1 MNYNFD
7 EIVTRRGSNC
17 IKWDEAEDPN
27 IIPLWVADMDFHVY
41 PGITEAL
48 RKRVEHDVFGY
59 SLVPQTYYD
68 AVIRWFRDRHG
79 ACGWKREHFIT
90 TIGVVP
96 AISAIIHALTL
107 PGDKVLV
114 NTPVYNCFFSSIR
127 NQGCIAEEVP
137 LLLNE
142 ASQPSPLNP
151 PLDPKGRFQSEVEKE
166 PSSLNAQLSTLNP
179 HPAFTIDWNAFEQA
193 CADLKTR
200 IFLLCNPHNPAGRVW
215 TRDELQRMG
224 EICFRHNVFVISD
237 EIHCEFV
244 APGYQYTPFSS
255 LGEEFL
261 QNSATCVAASKA
273 FNIAGLQNADIIVAD
288 PDKRYR
294 IDRAINIFE
303 TCDVNPFGIV
313 ATEAAFTDG
322 GAEWLDQLNDYVLG
336 NYRYLRDLFAEKL
349 PQMWVAPHEGTYL
362 AWVDCTAAGLPSPA
376 IADHLYHK
384 DKVWIADGEAYGE
397 HQRSFI
403 RINLACPRA
412 ILAEG
417 LRRIVESEL
426 WKTK

>member
-7 EIVTRRGSNC
+7 EIITRRGSNC
-17 IKWDEAEDPN
+17 IKWDEAEDPD

-41 PGITEAL
+41 PGIVEAL
-48 RKRVEHDVFGY
+48 RKRVEHGVFGY
-59 SLVPQTYYD
+59 SLVPQSYYD

-79 ACGWKREHFIT
+79 AKGWKREHFIY

-114 NTPVYNCFFSSIR
+114 TTPVYNCFFSSIR

-142 ASQPSPLNP
+142 TSPLT
-151 PLDPKGRFQSEVEKE
+151 PLNAHR
-166 PSSLNAQLSTLNP
+166 SSLNAA
-179 HPAFTIDWNAFEQA
+179 PAFTVDWEAFERA
-193 CADLKTR
+193 CADPKVR

-215 TRDELQRMG
+215 TREELQRMG
-224 EICFRHNVFVISD
+224 EICFRHDVFVISD

-255 LGEEFL
+255 LGEQFL

-322 GAEWLDQLNDYVLG
+322 GAEWLKQLNDYVLD
-336 NYRYLRDLFAEKL
+336 NYNYLRDLFAEKL
-349 PQMWVAPHEGTYL
+349 PQLWVAPHEGTYL
-362 AWVDCTAAGLPSPA
+362 AWVDCSAAGLSSPA

-412 ILAEG
+412 TLAEG
-417 LRRIVESEL
+417 LRRIVESDL
-426 WKTK
+426 WQTK

>member
-7 EIVTRRGSNC
+7 EIITRRGSNC
-17 IKWDEAEDPN
+17 IKWDEAEDPD

-41 PGITEAL
+41 PGIVEAL
-48 RKRVEHDVFGY
+48 RKRVEHGVFGY
-59 SLVPQTYYD
+59 SLVPQSYYD

-79 ACGWKREHFIT
+79 AKGWKREHFIY

-114 NTPVYNCFFSSIR
+114 TTPVYNCFFSSIR

-142 ASQPSPLNP
+142 TYQLSPLNAH
-151 PLDPKGRFQSEVEKE
+151 R
-166 PSSLNAQLSTLNP
+166 STLNTP
-179 HPAFTIDWNAFEQA
+179 PAFTVDWEAFERA
-193 CADLKTR
+193 CADPKVR

-215 TRDELQRMG
+215 TREELQRMG

-244 APGYQYTPFSS
+244 APGYQYIPFSS
-255 LGEEFL
+255 LGEQFL
-261 QNSATCVAASKA
+261 QNSVTCVAASKA

-322 GAEWLDQLNDYVLG
+322 GAEWLKQLNDYVLG
-336 NYRYLRDLFAEKL
+336 NYNYLRDLFAEKL
-349 PQMWVAPHEGTYL
+349 PQLWVAPHEGTYL
-362 AWVDCTAAGLPSPA
+362 AWVDCSAAGLSSPA

-412 ILAEG
+412 TLAEG
-417 LRRIVESEL
+417 LRRIVESDL
-426 WKTK
+426 WQTK

>member
-79 ACGWKREHFIT
+79 ACGWQREHFIT

-96 AISAIIHALTL
+96 AVSAIIHALTL

-142 ASQPSPLNP
+142 TSQPSPLNS
-151 PLDPKGRFQSEVEKE
+151 PLDPKGRFQSEVENE
-166 PSSLNAQLSTLNP
+166 PSTLNAQRSTLNP
-179 HPAFTIDWNAFEQA
+179 PPAFTIDWEAFERA
-193 CADLKTR
+193 CADPKVR

-322 GAEWLDQLNDYVLG
+322 GAEWLSQLNDYVLD
-336 NYRYLRDLFAEKL
+336 NYNPIRRK
-349 PQMWVAPHEGTYL
+349 
-362 AWVDCTAAGLPSPA
+362 TAATMG
-376 IADHLYHK
+376 
-384 DKVWIADGEAYGE
+384 
-397 HQRSFI
+397 RSA
-403 RINLACPRA
+403 RGNLSCVGRLLRCRA
-412 ILAEG
+412 L
-417 LRRIVESEL
+417 LTCHCRPPVP
-426 WKTK
+426 

>member
-7 EIVTRRGSNC
+7 EIITRRGSNC
-17 IKWDEAEDPN
+17 IKWDEAEDPD

-41 PGITEAL
+41 PGIVEAL
-48 RKRVEHDVFGY
+48 RKRVEHGVFGY
-59 SLVPQTYYD
+59 SLVPQSYYD

-79 ACGWKREHFIT
+79 AKGWKREHFIY

-114 NTPVYNCFFSSIR
+114 TTPVYNCFFSSIR

-142 ASQPSPLNP
+142 TSPLT
-151 PLDPKGRFQSEVEKE
+151 PLNAHR
-166 PSSLNAQLSTLNP
+166 SSLNAT
-179 HPAFTIDWNAFEQA
+179 PAFTVDWEAFERA
-193 CADLKTR
+193 CADSKVR

-215 TRDELQRMG
+215 TREELQRMG

-244 APGYQYTPFSS
+244 APGYQYIPFSS
-255 LGEEFL
+255 LGEQFL

-322 GAEWLDQLNDYVLG
+322 GAEWLKQLNDYVLD
-336 NYRYLRDLFAEKL
+336 NYNYLRDLFAEKL
-349 PQMWVAPHEGTYL
+349 PQLWVAPHEGTYL
-362 AWVDCTAAGLPSPA
+362 AWVDCSAAGLSSPA

-397 HQRSFI
+397 HKRSFI
-403 RINLACPRA
+403 RINLACPRVT
-412 ILAEG
+412 LAEG
-417 LRRIVESEL
+417 LRRIVESDL
-426 WKTK
+426 WQTK

>member
-7 EIVTRRGSNC
+7 EIITRRGSNC
-17 IKWDEAEDPN
+17 IKWDEAEDPD

-41 PGITEAL
+41 PGIVEAL
-48 RKRVEHDVFGY
+48 RKRVEHGVFGY
-59 SLVPQTYYD
+59 SLVPQSYYD

-79 ACGWKREHFIT
+79 AKGWKREHFIY

-114 NTPVYNCFFSSIR
+114 TTPVYNCFFSSIR

-137 LLLNE
+137 LLLDE
-142 ASQPSPLNP
+142 TSPLT
-151 PLDPKGRFQSEVEKE
+151 PLNAHR
-166 PSSLNAQLSTLNP
+166 SSLNAT
-179 HPAFTIDWNAFEQA
+179 PAFTIDWEAFERA
-193 CADLKTR
+193 CADPKVR

-215 TRDELQRMG
+215 TREELQRMG

-244 APGYQYTPFSS
+244 APGYQYIPFSS
-255 LGEEFL
+255 LGEQFL

-322 GAEWLDQLNDYVLG
+322 GAEWLKQLNDYVLG
-336 NYRYLRDLFAEKL
+336 NYNYLRDLFAEKL
-349 PQMWVAPHEGTYL
+349 PQLWVAPHEGTYL
-362 AWVDCTAAGLPSPA
+362 AWVDCSAAGLSSPA

-412 ILAEG
+412 TLAEG
-417 LRRIVESEL
+417 LRRIVESDL
-426 WKTK
+426 WQTK

>member
-7 EIVTRRGSNC
+7 EIITRRGSNC
-17 IKWDEAEDPN
+17 IKWDEAEDPD

-41 PGITEAL
+41 PGIVEAL
-48 RKRVEHDVFGY
+48 RKRVEHGVFGY
-59 SLVPQTYYD
+59 SLVPQSYYD

-79 ACGWKREHFIT
+79 AKGWKREHFIY

-114 NTPVYNCFFSSIR
+114 TTPVYNCFFSSIR

-137 LLLNE
+137 LLLDE
-142 ASQPSPLNP
+142 ASPLT
-151 PLDPKGRFQSEVEKE
+151 Q
-166 PSSLNAQLSTLNP
+166 LNAHRSTLNAT
-179 HPAFTIDWNAFEQA
+179 PAFTVDWEAFERA
-193 CADLKTR
+193 CADPKVR

-215 TRDELQRMG
+215 TREELQRMG

-244 APGYQYTPFSS
+244 APGYQYIPFSS
-255 LGEEFL
+255 LGEQFL

-322 GAEWLDQLNDYVLG
+322 GAEWLKQLNDYVLD
-336 NYRYLRDLFAEKL
+336 NYNYLRDLFAEKL
-349 PQMWVAPHEGTYL
+349 PQLWVAPHEGTYL
-362 AWVDCTAAGLPSPA
+362 AWGDCSAAGISSPA

-384 DKVWIADGEAYGE
+384 DKVWIADGESYGE

-403 RINLACPRA
+403 RINLACPRST
-412 ILAEG
+412 LAEG
-417 LRRIVESEL
+417 LRRIVESDL
-426 WKTK
+426 WQTK

>member
-7 EIVTRRGSNC
+7 EIITRRGSNC
-17 IKWDEAEDPN
+17 IKWDEAEDPD

-41 PGITEAL
+41 PGIVEAL
-48 RKRVEHDVFGY
+48 RKRVEHGVFGY
-59 SLVPQTYYD
+59 SLVPQSYYD
-68 AVIRWFRDRHG
+68 AVIRWFCDRHG
-79 ACGWKREHFIT
+79 AKGWKREHFIY

-114 NTPVYNCFFSSIR
+114 TTPVYNCFFSSIR

-142 ASQPSPLNP
+142 TSLRSPLNA
-151 PLDPKGRFQSEVEKE
+151 L
-166 PSSLNAQLSTLNP
+166 
-179 HPAFTIDWNAFEQA
+179 PAFTVDWEAFERA
-193 CADLKTR
+193 CADPKVR

-215 TRDELQRMG
+215 TREELQRMG

-244 APGYQYTPFSS
+244 APGYQYIPFSS
-255 LGEEFL
+255 LGEQFL

-322 GAEWLDQLNDYVLG
+322 GAEWLKQLNDYVLG
-336 NYRYLRDLFAEKL
+336 NYNYLRDLFAEKL
-349 PQMWVAPHEGTYL
+349 PQLWVAPHEGTYL
-362 AWVDCTAAGLPSPA
+362 AWVDCSAAGISSPA

-384 DKVWIADGEAYGE
+384 DKVWIADGESYGE

-412 ILAEG
+412 TLAEG
-417 LRRIVESEL
+417 LRRIVESDL
-426 WKTK
+426 RQTK

>member
-27 IIPLWVADMDFHVY
+27 IIPMWVADMDFHVY
-41 PGITEAL
+41 PGVTEAL

-79 ACGWKREHFIT
+79 ACGWQREHIIT

-142 ASQPSPLNP
+142 TSQPSPLNAH
-151 PLDPKGRFQSEVEKE
+151 R
-166 PSSLNAQLSTLNP
+166 SSLNAQRSTLNP
-179 HPAFTIDWNAFEQA
+179 TPAFTIDWDAFERA
-193 CADLKTR
+193 CADPKVR

-349 PQMWVAPHEGTYL
+349 PQLWVAPHEGTYL

-412 ILAEG
+412 TLAEG
-417 LRRIVESEL
+417 LRRIVESDL
-426 WKTK
+426 WQTK

>member
-79 ACGWKREHFIT
+79 ACGWQREHFIT

-96 AISAIIHALTL
+96 AVSAIIHALTL

-142 ASQPSPLNP
+142 TSQPSPLNS
-151 PLDPKGRFQSEVEKE
+151 PLDPKGRFQSEVENE
-166 PSSLNAQLSTLNP
+166 PSTLNAQRSTLNP
-179 HPAFTIDWNAFEQA
+179 PPAFTIDWEAFERA
-193 CADLKTR
+193 CADPKVR

-322 GAEWLDQLNDYVLG
+322 GAEWLSQLNDYVLD
-336 NYRYLRDLFAEKL
+336 NYNYLRDLFAEKL
-349 PQMWVAPHEGTYL
+349 PPY
-362 AWVDCTAAGLPSPA
+362 SP
-376 IADHLYHK
+376 K
-384 DKVWIADGEAYGE
+384 NCRNYGSLRTRE
-397 HQRSFI
+397 
-403 RINLACPRA
+403 P
-412 ILAEG
+412 ILRG
-417 LRRIVESEL
+417 
-426 WKTK
+426 

>member
-7 EIVTRRGSNC
+7 EIITRRGSNC
-17 IKWDEAEDPN
+17 IKWDEAEDPD

-41 PGITEAL
+41 PGIVEAL
-48 RKRVEHDVFGY
+48 RKRVEHGVFGY
-59 SLVPQTYYD
+59 SLVPQSYYD

-79 ACGWKREHFIT
+79 AKGWKREHFIY

-114 NTPVYNCFFSSIR
+114 TTPVYNCFFSSIR

-142 ASQPSPLNP
+142 TSPLT
-151 PLDPKGRFQSEVEKE
+151 
-166 PSSLNAQLSTLNP
+166 SLNAHRSTLNAT
-179 HPAFTIDWNAFEQA
+179 PAFTVDWEAFERA
-193 CADLKTR
+193 CADPKVR

-215 TRDELQRMG
+215 TREELQRMG

-255 LGEEFL
+255 LGEQFL

-322 GAEWLDQLNDYVLG
+322 GAEWLKQLNDYVLG
-336 NYRYLRDLFAEKL
+336 NYNYLRDLFAEKL
-349 PQMWVAPHEGTYL
+349 PQLWVAPHEGTYL
-362 AWVDCTAAGLPSPA
+362 AWVDCSAAGLSSPA

-412 ILAEG
+412 TLAEG
-417 LRRIVESEL
+417 LRRIVESDL
-426 WKTK
+426 WQTK

>member
-48 RKRVEHDVFGY
+48 RKRVEHGVFGY

-79 ACGWKREHFIT
+79 ACGWQREHFIT

-142 ASQPSPLNP
+142 TSPLTP
-151 PLDPKGRFQSEVEKE
+151 
-166 PSSLNAQLSTLNP
+166 LNAHRSTLNLHHAPLNAHRSTLNP
-179 HPAFTIDWNAFEQA
+179 SPAFTIDWDSFEQA
-193 CADLKTR
+193 CADPKTR

-349 PQMWVAPHEGTYL
+349 PQLWVAPHEGTYL
-362 AWVDCTAAGLPSPA
+362 AWVDCTAAGLSSPA

-417 LRRIVESEL
+417 LRRIVESDL
-426 WKTK
+426 WQTK

>member
-7 EIVTRRGSNC
+7 EIITRRGSNC
-17 IKWDEAEDPN
+17 IKWDEAEDPD

-41 PGITEAL
+41 PGIVEAL
-48 RKRVEHDVFGY
+48 RKRVEHGVFGY
-59 SLVPQTYYD
+59 SLVPQSYYD

-79 ACGWKREHFIT
+79 AKGWKREHFIY

-114 NTPVYNCFFSSIR
+114 TTPVYNCFFSSIR

-142 ASQPSPLNP
+142 TSLRSPLNA
-151 PLDPKGRFQSEVEKE
+151 L
-166 PSSLNAQLSTLNP
+166 
-179 HPAFTIDWNAFEQA
+179 PAFTVDWEAFERA
-193 CADLKTR
+193 CADPKVR

-215 TRDELQRMG
+215 TREELQRMG
-224 EICFRHNVFVISD
+224 EICFRHSVFVISD

-244 APGYQYTPFSS
+244 APGYQYIPFSS
-255 LGEEFL
+255 LGEQFL

-322 GAEWLDQLNDYVLG
+322 GAEWLKQLNDYVLG
-336 NYRYLRDLFAEKL
+336 NYNYLRDLFAEKL
-349 PQMWVAPHEGTYL
+349 PQLWVAPHEGTYL
-362 AWVDCTAAGLPSPA
+362 AWVDCSAAGLSSPA

-412 ILAEG
+412 TLAEG
-417 LRRIVESEL
+417 LRRIVESDL
-426 WKTK
+426 WQTK

>member
-17 IKWDEAEDPN
+17 IKWDEAEDPD

-48 RKRVEHDVFGY
+48 RKRVEHGVFGY

-79 ACGWKREHFIT
+79 ACGWQREHFIT

-142 ASQPSPLNP
+142 ASPLT
-151 PLDPKGRFQSEVEKE
+151 PLIAHR
-166 PSSLNAQLSTLNP
+166 SSLIATS
-179 HPAFTIDWNAFEQA
+179 AFTVDWEAFERA
-193 CADLKTR
+193 CADPKVR

-322 GAEWLDQLNDYVLG
+322 GAEWLKQLNDYVLD
-336 NYRYLRDLFAEKL
+336 NYNYLRDLFAEKQ
-349 PQMWVAPHEGTYL
+349 PQLWVAPHEGTYL

-412 ILAEG
+412 TLAEG
-417 LRRIVESEL
+417 LRRIVESDL

>member
-48 RKRVEHDVFGY
+48 RKRVEHGVFGY

-79 ACGWKREHFIT
+79 AKGWKREHFIY

-151 PLDPKGRFQSEVEKE
+151 S
-166 PSSLNAQLSTLNP
+166 
-179 HPAFTIDWNAFEQA
+179 PAFTIDWDAFERA
-193 CADLKTR
+193 CADPKVR

-215 TRDELQRMG
+215 TREELQRMG
-224 EICFRHNVFVISD
+224 EICFRHDVFVISD

-244 APGYQYTPFSS
+244 APGYQYIPFSS
-255 LGEEFL
+255 LGEQFL

-322 GAEWLDQLNDYVLG
+322 GAEWLKQLNDYVLG
-336 NYRYLRDLFAEKL
+336 NYNYLRDLFAEKL
-349 PQMWVAPHEGTYL
+349 PQLWVAPHEGTYL

-397 HQRSFI
+397 RQRSFI

-412 ILAEG
+412 TLAEG
-417 LRRIVESEL
+417 LRRIVESDL

>member
-1 MNYNFD
+1 MNYNFN
-7 EIVTRRGSNC
+7 EIITRRGSNC
-17 IKWDEAEDPN
+17 IKWDEAEDPD

-41 PGITEAL
+41 PGIVEAL
-48 RKRVEHDVFGY
+48 RKRVEHGVFGY
-59 SLVPQTYYD
+59 SLVPQSYYD

-79 ACGWKREHFIT
+79 AKGWKREHFIY

-114 NTPVYNCFFSSIR
+114 TTPVYNCFFSSIR

-142 ASQPSPLNP
+142 TSLRSPLNA
-151 PLDPKGRFQSEVEKE
+151 L
-166 PSSLNAQLSTLNP
+166 
-179 HPAFTIDWNAFEQA
+179 PAFTVDWEAFERA
-193 CADLKTR
+193 CADPKVR

-215 TRDELQRMG
+215 TREELQRMG

-244 APGYQYTPFSS
+244 APGYHYTPFSS
-255 LGEEFL
+255 LGEQFL

-322 GAEWLDQLNDYVLG
+322 GAEWLKQLNDYVLD
-336 NYRYLRDLFAEKL
+336 NYNYLRDLFAEKL
-349 PQMWVAPHEGTYL
+349 PQLWVAPHEGTYL
-362 AWVDCTAAGLPSPA
+362 AWVDCTAVGLPSPA

-397 HQRSFI
+397 HRRSFI

-412 ILAEG
+412 TLAEG
-417 LRRIVESEL
+417 LRRIVESDL
-426 WKTK
+426 WQTK